1 MTLER
6 PNDLD
11 AFWLP
16 FTPNKSFKAQPRMLA
31 RAEGMYFHDESGR
44 ALLDTSSGLWCVNAG
59 HGRKEIADAIASQA
73 HTLDFAPTFQF
84 AHPQAFTLARALAHL
99 APEDLNHVFFV
110 NSGSEAADAALKL
123 ARAYF
128 QKLGQPKRT
137 RLIGR
142 EKAYHGVTF
151 GGISVGGLPNNRNPY
166 GPLLPGTEDHLP
178 LPYERATMGFTRGE
192 PEGGARYADALEAFV
207 AQHGADT
214 IAAVIVEPFSGS
226 AGVYAP
232 PKEYLKR
239 LRTLCDKHGILL
251 IFDEVITGFGRVG
264 AAFAAERYGVVP
276 DIITFAKGVTNGAV
290 PMGGIIASDKIHAA
304 FKAGPD
310 HAIEFFHGHTYSAHP
325 LACAAALATL
335 ELYREEGLFE
345 RGAMMA
351 RVLEDA
357 VHTLKGAPRVLDV
370 RNCGLAAGIDIE
382 PDPNAPGRRGYD
394 AMRASFFEE
403 NMVIRI
409 AGDTIALAPALIVSE
424 SEIGRMVESVRAV
437 LARIN

>member
-44 ALLDTSSGLWCVNAG
+44 ALLDASSGLWCVNAG

-325 LACAAALATL
+325 LACAAALAAL

-345 RGAMMA
+345 RGATMA
-351 RVLEDA
+351 RVLDDA
-357 VHTLKGAPRVLDV
+357 VHTLKGAPRVFDV

-382 PDPNAPGRRGYD
+382 PDPNGPGRRGYD
-394 AMRASFFEE
+394 AMRACFFEE